1 MTRNLLWL
9 FAGLLLGFLL
19 AFALKAH
26 EISRL
31 NAANRELA
39 SQLESEKRQLDLEN
53 RQLES
58 QRQLTEEATATIRL
72 ATRQLSECNQALH
85 HTTSKLR
92 GQ

>member
-1 MTRNLLWL
+1 MIRNLLWL

-19 AFALKAH
+19 ALVLKEH
-26 EISRL
+26 ESNRL

-39 SQLESEKRQLDLEN
+39 SQLASEKHQLDAAQ
-53 RQLES
+53 RQLEL

-72 ATRQLSECNQALH
+72 ATGQLKACDQALH

-92 GQ
+92 NP